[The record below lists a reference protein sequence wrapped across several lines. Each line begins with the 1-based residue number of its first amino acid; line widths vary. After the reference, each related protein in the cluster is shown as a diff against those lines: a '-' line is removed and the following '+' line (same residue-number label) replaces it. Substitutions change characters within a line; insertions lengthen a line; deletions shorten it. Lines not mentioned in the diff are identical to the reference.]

1 MKDKA
6 IKYLSKNPLLHMDMM
21 EAIRR
26 NSADLLYA
34 DIDGVLIRE
43 QNSDTYMITVNDVE
57 LGCNLINTISESNL
71 FVAHQEN
78 MVELISNKFNLK
90 GKMECF
96 QVVYEQE
103 HMLEVSDE
111 ISIRALDLEHIDV
124 ILEHY
129 KKLPY
134 SEVKELLE
142 KGTMF
147 GGYKDGVLIGFIGNH
162 LEGSIGL
169 LEVFPDFRK
178 RGYGTILESC
188 MVNRMLQKGQVP
200 FAQIEVNN
208 KASLELQKK
217 LGFCVSED
225 SVFWLF

>member
-6 IKYLSKNPLLHMDMM
+6 IKYLQKNPLHHIDMM

-34 DIDGVLIRE
+34 DVDGVLIRE
-43 QNSDTYMITVNDVE
+43 QNSNAYMITVNDFDS
-57 LGCNLINTISESNL
+57 GCKLINTIDEGNL

-78 MVELISNKFNLK
+78 IVNFISNKFNLK

-103 HMLEVSDE
+103 QRLEVCDE
-111 ISIRALDLEHIDV
+111 ISIRALELEHIDI

-129 KKLPY
+129 KKLSY

-142 KGTMF
+142 QGAMF
-147 GGYKDGVLIGFIGNH
+147 GGYKDGILIGFIGSH

-169 LEVFPDFRK
+169 LEVFPSFRK
-178 RGYGTILESC
+178 RGYGTILESH
-188 MVNRMLQKGQVP
+188 MVNHMLQKGQVP

-208 KASLELQKK
+208 NASLELQKK
-217 LGFCVSED
+217 LGFRVSMD
-225 SVFWLF
+225 RVFWLF

>member
-6 IKYLSKNPLLHMDMM
+6 INYLSKNPLLHTDML

-26 NSADLLYA
+26 NSADLIYA
-34 DIDGVLIRE
+34 EEDGVLIRE
-43 QNSDTYMITVNDVE
+43 QYSDAYMISVIDVE

-71 FVAHQEN
+71 FVAHQKN
-78 MVELISNKFNLK
+78 MVELISTKFNLK
-90 GKMECF
+90 GMIECF
-96 QVVYEQE
+96 QVVYVRKNL
-103 HMLEVSDE
+103 LEVSDE
-111 ISIRALDLEHIDV
+111 IYIRALKLEHLDV

-129 KKLPY
+129 KKLSY
-134 SEVKELLE
+134 AEVKELLE
-142 KGTMF
+142 QGAMF

-178 RGYGTILESC
+178 RGYGTILESY

-225 SVFWLF
+225 RVFWLF

>member
-43 QNSDTYMITVNDVE
+43 QNSDAYMITVNDVE

-147 GGYKDGVLIGFIGNH
+147 GGYK
-162 LEGSIGL
+162 S
-169 LEVFPDFRK
+169 
-178 RGYGTILESC
+178 Y
-188 MVNRMLQKGQVP
+188 MVNRMLQKGQIP

-225 SVFWLF
+225 RVFWLF

>member
-6 IKYLSKNPLLHMDMM
+6 IKYLSKNPLHHMDMI
-21 EAIRR
+21 EVIRR
-26 NSADLLYA
+26 NTADLLYA
-34 DIDGVLIRE
+34 DVDGVLIRE
-43 QNSDTYMITVNDVE
+43 QKSDAYMISVNDVE
-57 LGCNLINTISESNL
+57 SGCRLIDTIAEGNL

-78 MVELISNKFNLK
+78 MAEHISNKYNLK

-103 HMLEVSDE
+103 HRLEVSDE
-111 ISIRALDLEHIDV
+111 ISIRALELEHINI

-129 KKLPY
+129 KKLSY
-134 SEVKELLE
+134 LEMKELLE
-142 KGTMF
+142 QGAMF

-169 LEVFPDFRK
+169 LEVFPEFRK
-178 RGYGTILESC
+178 RGYGTILESY
-188 MVNRMLQKGQVP
+188 MVNHMLQKGQVP

-208 KASLELQKK
+208 IASLELQKK
-217 LGFCVSED
+217 LGFRVSKD
-225 SVFWLF
+225 RLFWLF